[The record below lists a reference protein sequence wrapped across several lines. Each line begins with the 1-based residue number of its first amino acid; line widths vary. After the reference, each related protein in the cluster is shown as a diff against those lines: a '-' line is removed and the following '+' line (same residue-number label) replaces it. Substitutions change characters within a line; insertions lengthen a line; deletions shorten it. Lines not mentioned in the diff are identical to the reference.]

1 MNEIR
6 HEFKVAEV
14 AERAAVRDMK
24 NAISNDII
32 NSRPSKQSF
41 ARTKPGHNEQ
51 SPAQTKANLSA

>member
-1 MNEIR
+1 MNIGMTMNEIR

-41 ARTKPGHNEQ
+41 AI
-51 SPAQTKANLSA
+51 ALLL